1 MKVAFVIPRY
11 GSVGGAEHAVSALA
25 MRLAKE
31 STWEVD
37 LHTTS
42 ARSST
47 TWANEEGSGSTTA
60 GSLKIHRYPVDS
72 GRSAEWG
79 PLEQRIKLGPSSI
92 SRDIQEQ
99 FFYHQGPV
107 SFTLKEAIKE
117 SQADLIFFAPY
128 LFWPTMAAAPE
139 VSDRAVIIPAAHDE
153 PY

>member
-37 LHTTS
+37 LHTTC

-47 TWANEEGSGSTTA
+47 TWANEQGSGSTTA

-72 GRSAEWG
+72 GRSAAWG
-79 PLEQRIKLGPSSI
+79 PLEQLS
-92 SRDIQEQ
+92 
-99 FFYHQGPV
+99 
-107 SFTLKEAIKE
+107 
-117 SQADLIFFAPY
+117 LIH
-128 LFWPTMAAAPE
+128 
-139 VSDRAVIIPAAHDE
+139 I
-153 PY
+153 